1 MVIELVTNIVG
12 PEPTERDKNI
22 RYHVRM
28 GTSQVD
34 FDFYVYDHFPVVKT
48 MVEVRSKVD
57 GTVYHRFTDTVEK
70 RHWRFVDAAKRCLN
84 NCGIILQEPTTFDT
98 LLEISRKVCSFY
110 YVTGHPF
117 LPCTINIK

>member
-1 MVIELVTNIVG
+1 MVIELVKNIVG

-28 GTSQVD
+28 GTAQVD

-70 RHWRFVDAAKRCLN
+70 RHWHFVDAVKRCLN
-84 NCGIILQEPTTFDT
+84 NWLLSADANDDTGQPNFAVRSPSGFDQ
-98 LLEISRKVCSFY
+98 
-110 YVTGHPF
+110 
-117 LPCTINIK
+117 